1 MSYTQ
6 VILYKSKLLK
16 IGEYPIMIRLIKDQ
30 KIKYLSVGH
39 SSTEELWDFNK
50 QRPKKKHPK
59 FKEPKFKEP
68 QINIEKKENEAKM
81 LLLKLENEQID
92 FSLDEFQQKYRSVA
106 NGERIASG
114 CTKTTK
120 KPSIGILL

>member
-16 IGEYPIMIRLIKDQ
+16 NGEYPIMIRLIKDQ

-50 QRPKKKHPK
+50 QRPKKKY
-59 FKEPKFKEP
+59 PKFKEP

-92 FSLDEFQQKYRSVA
+92 FSLDEFQQKYRSV
-106 NGERIASG
+106 NKQFSFLYIFR
-114 CTKTTK
+114 
-120 KPSIGILL
+120 